1 ECCPLKIIRF
11 DVPPAKPN
19 GSMAILHCDY
29 DLENSE
35 LYSIK
40 FYKDYVEFYRYLPR
54 EEFPKQSFNLDGI
67 HLDTTKSNATHVI
80 LYLTDLNSDGLYGC
94 EVSTEGPIFA
104 TRKNEKL
111 MKIYVLPEETL
122 TIKGS
127 CDTFRIDEDVK
138 FECISGK
145 GWPPLQLNW
154 FINDS
159 PAPNEYLI
167 SSKPSVDPNGLVQ
180 TNLTLS
186 FKADREFFQHDN
198 LRIRCAASLMFI
210 YELKTIEYLIDGSKP
225 KRSSS
230 YRRYSTAQINSK
242 EMPKISGVRDK
253 YNVNDVA
260 NLNCSTTIPNAQLS
274 WFINGRKANGSNLIV
289 HRGVRNRK
297 EETILGI
304 RFVMEKKYFQTE
316 EMELQ
321 CTAYYIKTIADFQ
334 EQAIIRTFNSEFLL
348 SHSSSCSS
356 VWQKFDLICSIV
368 MLSLSKA
375 LSAFILDSF
384 SIRFN
389 Q

>member
-1 ECCPLKIIRF
+1 
-11 DVPPAKPN
+11 
-19 GSMAILHCDY
+19 MAILHCDY

-94 EVSTEGPIFA
+94 EVSTE
-104 TRKNEKL
+104 
-111 MKIYVLPEETL
+111 
-122 TIKGS
+122 
-127 CDTFRIDEDVK
+127 
-138 FECISGK
+138 

-368 MLSLSKA
+368 IFRLIFLFPVQNLFYSLSLIYDLVDGCKFT
-375 LSAFILDSF
+375 LSD
-384 SIRFN
+384 
-389 Q
+389 